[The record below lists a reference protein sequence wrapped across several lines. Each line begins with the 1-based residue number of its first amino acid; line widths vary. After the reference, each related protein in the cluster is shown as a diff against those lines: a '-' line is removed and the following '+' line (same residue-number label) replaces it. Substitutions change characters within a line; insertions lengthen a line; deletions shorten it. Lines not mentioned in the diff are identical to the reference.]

1 MFVLL
6 KTLVYRS
13 WRVFFFQAKA
23 IAEPFAFEEYRKKR
37 IQDKID
43 EERVNRVK
51 LKVCGWFQS

>member
-1 MFVLL
+1 MYVLL
-6 KTLVYRS
+6 RILVYRS
-13 WRVFFFQAKA
+13 CGVFFFQAKA

-51 LKVCGWFQS
+51 LKVCG